1 MVAFCYLRRKE
12 GVQKPDIVASIGGD
26 GMDNIPEPVS
36 KLFCDQNPVLEAVE
50 EDLRQEHRKKRGGA
64 LRDSSRG

>member
-1 MVAFCYLRRKE
+1 
-12 GVQKPDIVASIGGD
+12 
-26 GMDNIPEPVS
+26 MDKIPEPVS